1 MIDGRQQYAI
11 ATAIE
16 GKIDSRKQQSISKRI
31 FQMDS

>member
-1 MIDGRQQYAI
+1 MADNNAI

>member
-1 MIDGRQQYAI
+1 MADNNAI

-16 GKIDSRKQQSISKRI
+16 GKIDRRKQQSISKRI